1 MADKWYVCY
10 CEPGKALALVGALGE
25 LGIEAECPSF
35 EFRRR
40 VPRRNKV
47 EVLERPLIGGIFFL
61 GVDFWPIGAGV
72 LAGVDL
78 DRIRRM
84 MTASG
89 PAVVD
94 DEELDGLRV
103 ASGEISRDRRSIYE
117 GDTVEF
123 CTPPFKG
130 KRAKVVSLL
139 DGAIRVE
146 IEGFS
151 GRIEVSP
158 FLLRKI
164 RAY

>member
-1 MADKWYVCY
+1 MAEKWYVCY
-10 CEPGKALALVGALGE
+10 CEPGKSLALARALGE

-61 GVDFWPIGAGV
+61 GVDSWPVGSGF

-78 DRIRRM
+78 AGIRRM

-103 ASGEISRDRRSIYE
+103 ASGEISRDRRSIYAGDRVEIVKGPLE
-117 GDTVEF
+117 GFRAVVKGVES
-123 CTPPFKG
+123 G
-130 KRAKVVSLL
+130 LL
-139 DGAIRVE
+139 RIE

-151 GRIEVSP
+151 GKAEIAP

-164 RAY
+164 QAY